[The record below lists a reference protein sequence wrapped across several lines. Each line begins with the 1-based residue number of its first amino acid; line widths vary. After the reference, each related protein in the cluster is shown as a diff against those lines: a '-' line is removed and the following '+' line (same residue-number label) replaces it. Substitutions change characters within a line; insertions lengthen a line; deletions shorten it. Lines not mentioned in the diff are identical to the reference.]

1 MSRSLLSSTNRCVVF
16 LFVLVLACSALAVAQ
31 KQASLYRFQGD
42 ADGWNPIGFLI
53 ADKTGNLYGTTTY
66 GGSSACD
73 LYGCGTVFQLQRPA
87 KPGDPWTKNTI
98 YTFAGSP
105 DGLWPSAGHMV
116 FDKAGNLYGTTQ
128 YGGNAPFGYGT
139 VFQLT
144 PPAEP
149 GGSWI
154 ETILYNFTDG
164 DDGGVPANGLVQD
177 AAGNLYGTTNDGG
190 QYGMQAGVGTIFQLA
205 PPAVKGGAWTETTL
219 HSFRLIRDGDEPNG
233 LILDAKGNLY
243 GSRSADNITCNPVHA
258 KHCGTVFELERQ
270 PTGWHMKVLHQF
282 EGGDGSSPN
291 GIIFG
296 ADGNLYGTTSGFGGD
311 TTTGGTVF
319 ELSPPPDR
327 DGPWT
332 ETLLYIFSG
341 YADGSSP
348 SSEPT
353 LDAKGNLY
361 GTTFYG
367 GDGACNFGLG
377 CGVVFALAPPPESG
391 SPWTETVLYTFKGGH
406 DGADPFA
413 GLIWGP
419 GGRLYGTAAEGG
431 GSASCNGGCGTAFE
445 VRR

>member
-1 MSRSLLSSTNRCVVF
+1 MRWQSPRNTPHSTAFRAAPTVGIRSS
-16 LFVLVLACSALAVAQ
+16 
-31 KQASLYRFQGD
+31 
-42 ADGWNPIGFLI
+42 FLI

-66 GGSSACD
+66 GGNTACD
-73 LYGCGTVFQLQRPA
+73 IYGCGTVFQLQPPV

-98 YTFAGSP
+98 YTFAGNP

-139 VFQLT
+139 VFQLA

-149 GGSWI
+149 GGSWT
-154 ETILYNFTDG
+154 ETILYNFTGG

-190 QYGMQAGVGTIFQLA
+190 QYGMQGVGTIFQLA
-205 PPAVKGGAWTETTL
+205 PAGEGGAWTETTL
-219 HSFRLIRDGDEPNG
+219 HSFQVIRDGDEPNG

-243 GSRSADNITCNPVHA
+243 GSRSADNISCNPVRA
-258 KHCGTVFELERQ
+258 KHCGTVFELERK
-270 PTGWHMKVLHQF
+270 PTGWHMEVLHQF

-319 ELSPPPDR
+319 ELSPPAGDKGPGPRLCSIFFPDT
-327 DGPWT
+327 PT
-332 ETLLYIFSG
+332 EAHRHRSQFLT
-341 YADGSSP
+341 P
-348 SSEPT
+348 
-353 LDAKGNLY
+353 KGNLY

-367 GDGACNFGLG
+367 GDGSCNLGLG
-377 CGVVFALAPPPESG
+377 CGVVFALAPPSEPG
-391 SPWTETVLYTFKGGH
+391 SPWTETVLHIFKAGR

-413 GLIWGP
+413 G
-419 GGRLYGTAAEGG
+419 
-431 GSASCNGGCGTAFE
+431 
-445 VRR
+445 